1 MIALLATMSIVSINI
16 MVTALGINRG
26 VRKGDFMEGWAVN
39 KILAISKFGKET
51 EERIK
56 NLELVD
62 GTTPNGQEAR
72 YVEFNLNK
80 NEYKDFIKKASSC
93 IYATVEDDNN
103 DKVNSVIKVWY
114 KKNKKELL
122 VVVPQE
128 YDSSEEMW
136 EFYDLIYNDLYKEV
150 LKNESGKRKKDYDYK
165 KNNCRFHII
174 FDGIKFGSKDTFK
187 FTFGG
192 EVDFNFSKDGK
203 NSKVD
208 YLKKTVENDPLFSD
222 NKEKCEEEK
231 LKEEILGLINK
242 ANQHHHSVEN
252 VSMMASTGKMQ
263 STKQC
268 IGDDRFDV
276 FVYAIDEYCKGN
288 TAWLLTHCTPENKA
302 ALCKF
307 LEKICSKDGKLCS
320 DEYYRK
326 IYKITDKTL
335 IDDLK
340 RSGKRSI
347 DSAKRVLEYI
357 SLAYR
362 VWIHRAEYYEKEY
375 TAKYKE
381 LKGFSSEKL
390 IEESK
395 AVVGVM
401 QKL

>member
-1 MIALLATMSIVSINI
+1 
-16 MVTALGINRG
+16 
-26 VRKGDFMEGWAVN
+26 MEGWAAN

-174 FDGIKFGSKDTFK
+174 FDGIKFGSKDTF
-187 FTFGG
+187 
-192 EVDFNFSKDGK
+192 
-203 NSKVD
+203 
-208 YLKKTVENDPLFSD
+208 
-222 NKEKCEEEK
+222 
-231 LKEEILGLINK
+231 I
-242 ANQHHHSVEN
+242 
-252 VSMMASTGKMQ
+252 
-263 STKQC
+263 
-268 IGDDRFDV
+268 
-276 FVYAIDEYCKGN
+276 
-288 TAWLLTHCTPENKA
+288 
-302 ALCKF
+302 
-307 LEKICSKDGKLCS
+307 KIV
-320 DEYYRK
+320 
-326 IYKITDKTL
+326 I
-335 IDDLK
+335 
-340 RSGKRSI
+340 
-347 DSAKRVLEYI
+347 
-357 SLAYR
+357 
-362 VWIHRAEYYEKEY
+362 
-375 TAKYKE
+375 
-381 LKGFSSEKL
+381 
-390 IEESK
+390 
-395 AVVGVM
+395 
-401 QKL
+401 